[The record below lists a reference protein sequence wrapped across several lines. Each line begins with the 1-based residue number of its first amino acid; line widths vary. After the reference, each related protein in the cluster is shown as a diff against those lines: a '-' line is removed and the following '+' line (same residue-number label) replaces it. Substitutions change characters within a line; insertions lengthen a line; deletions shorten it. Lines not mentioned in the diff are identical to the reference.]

1 MIDFVLVALVIQS
14 DVVIVPAQIVEFI
27 DIEAIALIGNYFE
40 HPNLLVGPVW
50 LALDQSAYQP
60 WINVVVFSRVFL
72 HLFFNHVVEEH
83 F

>member
-14 DVVIVPAQIVEFI
+14 DVVVVPAQIVEFI

-50 LALDQSAYQP
+50 LALD
-60 WINVVVFSRVFL
+60 
-72 HLFFNHVVEEH
+72 
-83 F
+83 